1 MSEPNTP
8 ETERRRHVRMAVHW
22 AGDLSAEGTGKGS
35 AAAGGT
41 MDCTV
46 LDISPGG
53 AKLQTSDP
61 LPAATPVRLKLSHGG
76 DFEGIVAWQ
85 QGSFMGLAFHDEQQL
100 AA

>member
-22 AGDLSAEGTGKGS
+22 AGDLSAEGS
-35 AAAGGT
+35 AQKSAGGGDT

-53 AKLQTSDP
+53 AKLQTSNP
-61 LPAATPVRLKLSHGG
+61 LPAATAVRLKLSHGG
-76 DFEGIVAWQ
+76 DFQGVVAWQ

>member
-1 MSEPNTP
+1 MSESNTP
-8 ETERRRHVRMAVHW
+8 DQERRRHVRMTVHW
-22 AGDLSAEGTGKGS
+22 AGDLSAEGT
-35 AAAGGT
+35 AGAEAP

-61 LPAATPVRLKLSHGG
+61 LPATTLVRLKLSHGG
-76 DFEGIVAWQ
+76 DFEGVVAWQ
-85 QGSFMGLAFHDEQQL
+85 QGSFMGLAFNDEQRL

>member
-1 MSEPNTP
+1 
-8 ETERRRHVRMAVHW
+8 MAVHW
-22 AGDLSAEGTGKGS
+22 AGDLSAQGI
-35 AAAGGT
+35 AGGNDKGGDT

-61 LPAATPVRLKLSHGG
+61 LPASTSVRLKLSHGG
-76 DFEGIVAWQ
+76 DFEGVVAWQ

>member
-22 AGDLSAEGTGKGS
+22 AGDLSAQGNSRKS
-35 AAAGGT
+35 AGDDT

-61 LPAATPVRLKLSHGG
+61 LPAATAVRLKLSHGG
-76 DFEGIVAWQ
+76 DFEGVVAWQ

>member
-22 AGDLSAEGTGKGS
+22 AGDLSAEGSAQKSKGD
-35 AAAGGT
+35 GT

-61 LPAATPVRLKLSHGG
+61 LPAATAVRLKLSHGG
-76 DFEGIVAWQ
+76 DFEGVVAWQ